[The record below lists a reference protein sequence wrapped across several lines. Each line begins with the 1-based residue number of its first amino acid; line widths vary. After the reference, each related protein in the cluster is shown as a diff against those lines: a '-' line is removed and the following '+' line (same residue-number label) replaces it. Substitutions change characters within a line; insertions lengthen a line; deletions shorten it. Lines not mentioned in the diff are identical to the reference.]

1 VKVSA
6 PFVWGKPSQFASG
19 EASVKVPAPFVGG
32 KPSRSASGEASVN
45 EDQPLRVLMVCWGN
59 ICRSPTAE
67 GILRNLAHQRGLAVE
82 VDSAGTS
89 DEHRGRPPDRRAI
102 AEAAKRG
109 IDISDQ
115 RSRQIRQSDFDDFDL
130 ILTADEVVDQRVR
143 RQAPSDSRAR
153 IMRMTEPLSDYARYP
168 EVPDPYY
175 GTAEDYREVYDLL
188 ERAMGELLESLPRI

>member
-1 VKVSA
+1 
-6 PFVWGKPSQFASG
+6 
-19 EASVKVPAPFVGG
+19 
-32 KPSRSASGEASVN
+32 
-45 EDQPLRVLMVCWGN
+45 MVCWGN

-67 GILRNLAHQRGLAVE
+67 GILRNLAHQRGLSVE

-89 DEHRGRPPDRRAI
+89 NEHRGSPPDRRAI
-102 AEAAKRG
+102 AEAARRG

-115 RSRQIRQSDFDDFDL
+115 RSRQIRRSDFDDFDL

-153 IMRMTEPLSDYARYP
+153 IMRMTEPLPDYARYS